1 MIQEELTK
9 LADEADGEDEEEDA
23 EKDEARP
30 TGQEVE
36 TWVRVR
42 HDFLE
47 IGLAMYTLTPLM
59 LRMYTLL
66 SKSGCNLLLASIQS

>member
-1 MIQEELTK
+1 MDLSPRKASIKIMIQEELTK

-36 TWVRVR
+36 T
-42 HDFLE
+42 
-47 IGLAMYTLTPLM
+47 
-59 LRMYTLL
+59 
-66 SKSGCNLLLASIQS
+66 

>member
-1 MIQEELTK
+1 MLQAPNKIVHFSAKQFDMDLSPRKASIKIMIQEELTK

-36 TWVRVR
+36 T
-42 HDFLE
+42 
-47 IGLAMYTLTPLM
+47 
-59 LRMYTLL
+59 
-66 SKSGCNLLLASIQS
+66 